1 MNPFAFHPSF
11 PPQSHTIILIILP
24 LIKHPRVI
32 IKMIHHQRP
41 ILICIGLLDHA
52 PHFKGLRFCHRVIYD
67 VTSNKDDTFV
77 EQELGEE
84 CEDDVWGGVGAW
96 ALEVLEVGAELSYK
110 KSITKQSFCHWV
122 NTLKCPLP
130 RWTGSKNIGAG
141 AALHYYFKIL
151 LPLYQQIPILI
162 NNRSSVSN
170 PWRMILFPNVPDLVG
185 WLSLDHRHLHD
196 LSQLS
201 RAWVGEREGIEEF
214 LCKHFGSACI
224 RWVNKKNGINL
235 WMDGFIGF

>member
-84 CEDDVWGGVGAW
+84 CEDDVWGGVGA
-96 ALEVLEVGAELSYK
+96 
-110 KSITKQSFCHWV
+110 
-122 NTLKCPLP
+122 
-130 RWTGSKNIGAG
+130 
-141 AALHYYFKIL
+141 
-151 LPLYQQIPILI
+151 
-162 NNRSSVSN
+162 
-170 PWRMILFPNVPDLVG
+170 
-185 WLSLDHRHLHD
+185 
-196 LSQLS
+196 
-201 RAWVGEREGIEEF
+201 
-214 LCKHFGSACI
+214 
-224 RWVNKKNGINL
+224 
-235 WMDGFIGF
+235 